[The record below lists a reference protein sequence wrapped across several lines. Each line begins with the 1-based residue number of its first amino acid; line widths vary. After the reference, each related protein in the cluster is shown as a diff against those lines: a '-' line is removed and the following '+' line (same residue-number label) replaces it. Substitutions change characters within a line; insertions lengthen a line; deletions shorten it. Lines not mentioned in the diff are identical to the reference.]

1 MLQGLPAMQKAR
13 GSFKEFPDLLRSTSR
28 ALRLWLGG
36 HPSSAIECVS
46 EPPADGLTWDARWR
60 SWARP
65 PRAGGARPD
74 RAGGGRRGA
83 RGDPAA
89 NPGAR
94 APGVAGPARASAA
107 ALCRRAD
114 SGQLRV
120 RDTSARSH
128 ERRRWAAW
136 HGGAARLSRL
146 SALTRLQSPDG
157 APAAEFLTP
166 GTVSRPSVVGLA
178 AGFVSGQHHSRV

>member
-46 EPPADGLTWDARWR
+46 EPPADGLTWDAGWR

-107 ALCRRAD
+107 ALCRWAD
-114 SGQLRV
+114 SGQLQV

-136 HGGAARLSRL
+136 RGGSR
-146 SALTRLQSPDG
+146 
-157 APAAEFLTP
+157 AAEP
-166 GTVSRPSVVGLA
+166 AERPDSA
-178 AGFVSGQHHSRV
+178 AEPRRRARGRVLNTRHC

>member
-1 MLQGLPAMQKAR
+1 M
-13 GSFKEFPDLLRSTSR
+13 
-28 ALRLWLGG
+28 
-36 HPSSAIECVS
+36 S

-136 HGGAARLSRL
+136 RGGRR
-146 SALTRLQSPDG
+146 
-157 APAAEFLTP
+157 AAEP
-166 GTVSRPSVVGLA
+166 AERPDSA
-178 AGFVSGQHHSRV
+178 AEPRRRARGRVLNTRHC